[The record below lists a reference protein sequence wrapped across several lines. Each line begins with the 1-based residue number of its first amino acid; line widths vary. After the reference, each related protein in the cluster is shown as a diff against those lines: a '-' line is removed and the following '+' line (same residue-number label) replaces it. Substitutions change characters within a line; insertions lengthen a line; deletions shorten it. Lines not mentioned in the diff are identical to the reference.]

1 MCVRRGE
8 RGAHPLH
15 AFRVKVFRELIC
27 HDDQTMTVQTE
38 TETDSFKSQP
48 RGHGPR
54 LTFRAVAV
62 AARAAGALT
71 ATTWAAVA
79 M

>member
-1 MCVRRGE
+1 ML
-8 RGAHPLH
+8 AHSTHL
-15 AFRVKVFRELIC
+15 RVKCSRELIC
-27 HDDQTMTVQTE
+27 HDDQTMTETE

>member
-1 MCVRRGE
+1 MRASECS
-8 RGAHPLH
+8 
-15 AFRVKVFRELIC
+15 RELIC

-48 RGHGPR
+48 LGHGPR
-54 LTFRAVAV
+54 LTLRAAAV
-62 AARAAGALT
+62 AARAAGALI
-71 ATTWAAVA
+71 ATTRTAVA

>member
-1 MCVRRGE
+1 M
-8 RGAHPLH
+8 
-15 AFRVKVFRELIC
+15 IC
-27 HDDQTMTVQTE
+27 RDDQTMTVQTE

-71 ATTWAAVA
+71 ATTWAAAA